1 MGHQPL
7 KIFLDVVGGGKPPP
21 KGAVPH
27 SDLHRKMFLIRALL
41 EMIGGWIGVTAED
54 SLHVLWDHAVAFLFS
69 RSLDRGR
76 QPRTAPKWQNSAAA
90 GSSIVH

>member
-21 KGAVPH
+21 KGRAPF
-27 SDLHRKMFLIRALL
+27 RFTQKMFLIRALL

-54 SLHVLWDHAVAFLFS
+54 SLHVLWDYAVAFLFS

-76 QPRTAPKWQNSAAA
+76 QPLCAKMAEFCSRRK
-90 GSSIVH
+90 